1 MKIKALPA
9 LLLIALLT
17 LSCTNNKTKNE
28 VVIYTSVDQ
37 VFSSKILKEFEKET
51 GIHVK
56 AVYDTEASKAVG
68 LEKRLLAEKEH
79 PKADLFWNSENLRT
93 ARLDVHGIFLE
104 QPSKAELYKQI
115 DTHYFSDKSSW
126 FGMGMRARVFI
137 VNTDLLTE
145 SSYPSKLEDLTDPKY
160 RGKIA
165 ISNPLFG
172 SASAQFAALYAKWG
186 EARFITFLKALK
198 ANDVAVLAGNSTV
211 KSAVGHGEYP
221 FGMVDTDDALVGI
234 EQGLPLKMI
243 YYDQDK
249 EGMFA
254 AYQTL
259 AILKNGPNPKVAQKL
274 FDYLLNAS
282 IEEKLITMHAVQ
294 FPILSGSTFYE
305 KPLTW
310 SLSPEKTAA
319 SLKPSSQLIR
329 KYLDQ

>member
-1 MKIKALPA
+1 MRNLLVI
-9 LLLIALLT
+9 LLIVFLT
-17 LSCTNNKTKNE
+17 ISCTNNKTQNE

-37 VFSSKILKEFEKET
+37 VFSSKILKAFETKT

-68 LEKRLLAEKEH
+68 LEKRLLAEKEY

-93 ARLDVHGIFLE
+93 ARLDAHSIFLQ
-104 QPSKAELYKQI
+104 QPLKTEFYKQT
-115 DTHYFSDKSSW
+115 DKHYFSDKASW

-145 SSYPSKLEDLTDPKY
+145 SSYPSKLEDLTDPTY

-172 SASAQFAALYAKWG
+172 TASAQFAALYTKWG
-186 EARFITFLKALK
+186 EKRFIAFLQALK
-198 ANDVAVLAGNSTV
+198 ANKVAILAGNSTV

-234 EQGLPLKMI
+234 EQGLPLKMV
-243 YYDQDK
+243 YYDQNK

-254 AYQTL
+254 IYQTL
-259 AILKNGPNPKVAQKL
+259 AILKNGPNPEATQKL
-274 FDYLLNAS
+274 FDYLLSAS
-282 IEEKLITMHAVQ
+282 TEENLITMHAVQ
-294 FPILSGSTFYE
+294 FPILSSNTLHE
-305 KPLTW
+305 KPHVW
-310 SLSPEKTAA
+310 SLPPGKTAD